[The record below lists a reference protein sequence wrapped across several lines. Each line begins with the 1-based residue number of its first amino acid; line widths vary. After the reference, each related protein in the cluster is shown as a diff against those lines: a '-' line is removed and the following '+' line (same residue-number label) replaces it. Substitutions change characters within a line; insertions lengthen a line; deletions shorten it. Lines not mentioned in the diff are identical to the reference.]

1 MVLCALAV
9 SFQVPARSWEQPDPA
24 TLYLT
29 GNKLYLRDGAR
40 AHREVYEQGRLV

>member
-29 GNKLYLRDGAR
+29 GNKFVLEGRR
-40 AHREVYEQGRLV
+40 ACSQRGL